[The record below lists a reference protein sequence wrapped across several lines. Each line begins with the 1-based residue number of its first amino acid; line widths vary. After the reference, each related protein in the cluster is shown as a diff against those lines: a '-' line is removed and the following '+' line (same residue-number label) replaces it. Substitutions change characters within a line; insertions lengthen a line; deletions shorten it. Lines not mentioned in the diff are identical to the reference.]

1 MFELVTGY
9 EPLAEDLAVGREP
22 RAAGK
27 LSPIAFLPAASRQP
41 LTALSVRLATHA
53 NVPGIVAL
61 ANEYAR
67 RGDLLPRSAQA
78 ISHGIGNWF
87 VAEWDGV
94 IVGCVSLLRYTSG
107 LVEVRSLAV
116 SDSVQGKGIGKKLM
130 QALIAEAHQRHIP
143 TLFALTRAV
152 PFFLA
157 CGFTITDKHH
167 FPEKVWH
174 DCQKCPLVNNCD
186 ETAMVM
192 ELKRDA

>member
-1 MFELVTGY
+1 MFELNQSASLRVSESARIFSPTR
-9 EPLAEDLAVGREP
+9 PLAN
-22 RAAGK
+22 
-27 LSPIAFLPAASRQP
+27 SPTP
-41 LTALSVRLATHA
+41 SVRLATHDD
-53 NVPGIVAL
+53 VSGIATLV
-61 ANEYAR
+61 NEYAR

-87 VAEWDGV
+87 VAEGEGA

-116 SDSVQGKGIGKKLM
+116 SDSVQGQGIGKKLV
-130 QALIAEAHQRHIP
+130 QALISEARHREIP

-157 CGFTITDKHH
+157 CGFTITDKQY

-174 DCQKCPLVNNCD
+174 DCQKCPLVHNCD

-192 ELKRDA
+192 RVA

>member
-1 MFELVTGY
+1 MFE
-9 EPLAEDLAVGREP
+9 LAVGREP
-22 RAAGK
+22 LAAGK
-27 LSPIAFLPAASRQP
+27 LSPIVFLPAANGQP
-41 LTALSVRLATHA
+41 PAALSVRLATHHD
-53 NVPGIVAL
+53 VPGITAL
-61 ANEYAR
+61 VNEYAR

-87 VAEWDGV
+87 VAEWDGL

-116 SDSVQGKGIGKKLM
+116 SDSVQGQGIGKKLM
-130 QALIAEAHQRHIP
+130 HALIAEAQNRHIP

-157 CGFTITDKHH
+157 CGFTITDKDR

-174 DCQKCPLVNNCD
+174 DCQKCPLVHNCD
-186 ETAMVM
+186 ETAMV
-192 ELKRDA
+192 LDLQTKN

>member
-1 MFELVTGY
+1 MFEL
-9 EPLAEDLAVGREP
+9 AAGREP
-22 RAAGK
+22 RAVSKSLPA
-27 LSPIAFLPAASRQP
+27 AFLPAASRQLP
-41 LTALSVRLATHA
+41 AAPSIRLATHA
-53 NVPGIVAL
+53 DVPGIVAL
-61 ANEYAR
+61 VNEYAR

-87 VAEWDGV
+87 VAEEDGV

-116 SDSVQGKGIGKKLM
+116 SDSVQGKGIGKKLV
-130 QALIAEAHQRHIP
+130 QALITEARHREIP

-167 FPEKVWH
+167 FPEKVWQ

-192 ELKRDA
+192 ELKREA